1 MFLIKYFKRGYKGV
15 LNILYPRLCLSC
27 NNVLHDCEQDVC
39 HHCLSGLQLTGFD
52 YRENNPVYEKLSAI
66 VNIESATV
74 LFLFDKSG
82 IVQKLIHNLKYNN
95 SPETGAFF
103 ANSAIDYLSNPGFFT
118 DIDYIVP
125 VPLHPKKQRLR
136 GYNQMTEFGRNLG
149 NYFGVPYT
157 EKILL
162 RQIHTESQT
171 KKNALQRRE
180 NVKNAFKI
188 AEAEKYKGKHFVI
201 IDDVITTG
209 ATIEACAETI
219 LYNIP
224 GAKVSVLA
232 LTMVL

>member
-1 MFLIKYFKRGYKGV
+1 MFLIKHLKRGYNDV

-27 NNVLHDCEQDVC
+27 SNVLYDTETEIC
-39 HHCLSGLQLTGFD
+39 HRCLSQLHLTGFD
-52 YRENNPVYEKLSAI
+52 IKQNNPVYERLSAI
-66 VNIESATV
+66 VNIEKATA
-74 LFLFDKSG
+74 LFVFDKSG
-82 IVQKLIHNLKYNN
+82 IVQELIHQLKYNN
-95 SPETGAFF
+95 HQEIGVFF
-103 ANSAIDYLSNPGFFT
+103 AKTALDYLTENNFFD

-125 VPLHPKKQRLR
+125 VPLHPKKQRQR

-149 NYFGVPYT
+149 NFFSIPYT

-162 RQIHTESQT
+162 RKIYTESQT

-180 NVKNAFKI
+180 NVSKAFKI
-188 AEAEKYKGKHFVI
+188 AEPEKYTGKHFVI

-219 LYNIP
+219 LNTIP
-224 GAKVSVLA
+224 DAKVSILA